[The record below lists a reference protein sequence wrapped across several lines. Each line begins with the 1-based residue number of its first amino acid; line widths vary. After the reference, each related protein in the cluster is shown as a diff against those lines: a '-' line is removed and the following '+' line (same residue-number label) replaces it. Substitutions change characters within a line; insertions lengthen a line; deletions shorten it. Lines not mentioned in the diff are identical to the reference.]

1 MESNGLGAKQVVGL
15 YFFNILIKYH
25 KINTKYYLLKLALWS
40 DWKKYIFSFFLFSF
54 ENSYKFDHSWTVAD
68 RELLQNSG
76 ERETRSEGIGLDDS
90 IGIFFILFTRNSFKK
105 NYYSN
110 VKYEDVRRC
119 TNGVYRLLI

>member
-40 DWKKYIFSFFLFSF
+40 DWKKKIRFLFSF

-68 RELLQNSG
+68 RELLQISG
-76 ERETRSEGIGLDDS
+76 ERETRSEGIELDDS
-90 IGIFFILFTRNSFKK
+90 IGIFLFFLPGISFENK
-105 NYYSN
+105 
-110 VKYEDVRRC
+110 
-119 TNGVYRLLI
+119 LL